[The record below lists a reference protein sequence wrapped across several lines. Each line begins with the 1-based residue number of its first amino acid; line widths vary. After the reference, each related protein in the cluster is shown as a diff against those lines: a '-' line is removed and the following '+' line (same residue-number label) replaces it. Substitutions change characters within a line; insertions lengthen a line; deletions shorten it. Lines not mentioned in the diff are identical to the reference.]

1 MKRAIRGYQV
11 RKKILSDP
19 NINEMKIARAANRGA
34 IRGYQGNE
42 KTE

>member
-1 MKRAIRGYQV
+1 MGYETDFGWGWFWEARQVMKE
-11 RKKILSDP
+11 KI
-19 NINEMKIARAANRGA
+19 IIAGAANRGA